1 LAGGAAKVPSPQ
13 EDATAVAESAAVAKD
28 NVPRSTSNEASPQTD
43 EHATL
48 QANQSTSPAAPMHAN
63 ASYLRHHQPAY
74 SAAFRLPE
82 SGSEPDKATAALGNA
97 ASQPPSLLAGDGD

>member
-1 LAGGAAKVPSPQ
+1 M
-13 EDATAVAESAAVAKD
+13 T
-28 NVPRSTSNEASPQTD
+28 NEASPQTD

-74 SAAFRLPE
+74 SAAFRLPS
-82 SGSEPDKATAALGNA
+82 SGSEPDKALGNA
-97 ASQPPSLLAGDGD
+97 ASQPPPGFRRTRAIAYANENFCAL